1 MLDASWGRGYP
12 PGVRLF
18 AKLLLLAGVCAAVPL
33 ALLGGAG
40 LWRSQ
45 RLASELAGST
55 ERTGAE
61 SAAAGLEALFSESS
75 RYHLEVVERRG
86 AELEEFFEQGRKLV
100 GLQTRLVERALAT
113 PPEAGGPPLKSDA
126 EMAVLE
132 GEARKAFVRVEPYA
146 VYKLAP
152 GADADAVRPSLDR
165 MARLGDAYAFWH
177 RETPW
182 LKSLYFGSA
191 EGWLVGYPGSAKFPA
206 DYDPRRRDWYE
217 KAVEKG
223 RVTWSNI
230 YLDKDGKPVITC
242 AEPLYAGTRL
252 VGVSAADIA
261 LESLL
266 DRLFTLGDLPASDAA
281 LVNYLGQVRIA
292 ATVEGPG
299 KFTWRSWGPDE
310 APSVRTHLG
319 GRLAPAFDAAVKE
332 PAAAFAVDPSGRRV
346 SAVSDALDG
355 DLLAFSRVFI
365 KTRAG
370 GKHWYYLV
378 RTPVSRVIGPAL
390 AVRAT
395 LERLQ
400 AELAR
405 AVGGSMGALARE
417 LGLAVAAAGG
427 VALAAAFLGAGALA
441 RPLRALAVAV
451 RRVGKG
457 DLEVVADEAGSDEV
471 AEVGRAVNE
480 MVKGL
485 KEGVFV
491 KDTFKRYL
499 SASVVDQIIKDPS
512 KLKLGGEERELT
524 VFFSDM
530 SGFTAMSET
539 MDPQK
544 LVGLLNEYLSAM
556 TDSIFLQ
563 QGTLDKYE
571 GDAVMA
577 FWGAPL
583 AQEDHARRA
592 CWAALDNRSRLK
604 EMCKAWEAKGLPT
617 FDIRIGINTG
627 RMVVGN
633 VGSQQH
639 MGYTVLGDSV
649 NTGARLEQANKLYG
663 THILISEATRLAAG
677 GAVDVREIDLLEL
690 RGKKKALRVYEL
702 LGLAYQLP
710 AARLAG
716 YRLYEEGLGHYRR
729 QSWDEAESALRG
741 AIAALGEDKAS
752 SVLLQRVLV
761 FRHHPPPKD
770 WDGVFRVV
778 AAAGAAA

>member
-1 MLDASWGRGYP
+1 M
-12 PGVRLF
+12 
-18 AKLLLLAGVCAAVPL
+18 PL
-33 ALLGGAG
+33 ALLGGAAF
-40 LWRSQ
+40 WRSQ
-45 RLASELAGST
+45 RLAADLTGSA
-55 ERTGAE
+55 EKTGAVTG
-61 SAAAGLEALFSESS
+61 AAGLEALFRESS
-75 RYHLEVVERRG
+75 RFHLEVVERR
-86 AELEEFFEQGRKLV
+86 AQELETFFEQGRKLV
-100 GLQTRLVERALAT
+100 GLQTSLIDRALKQA
-113 PPEAGGPPLKSDA
+113 PEAGGPPLYSDA
-126 EMAVLE
+126 KIAELIKDPVFSSQ
-132 GEARKAFVRVEPYA
+132 KVRVEPYV
-146 VYKLAP
+146 VYKVAP
-152 GADADAVRPSLDR
+152 GVDADAVRPKLDR
-165 MARLGDAYAFWH
+165 LARLGDLYSFWH

-191 EGWLVGYPGSAKFPA
+191 DGFLVGYPGGTPFPA
-206 DYDPRRRDWYE
+206 AYDPRKRDWYE

-230 YLDKDGKPVITC
+230 YLDKDKLPVITC
-242 AEPLYAGTRL
+242 AEPLFQDGTL
-252 VGVSAADIA
+252 VGVSAADVG

-266 DRLFTLGDLPASDAA
+266 DRLFTLGELPASDAL

-292 ATVEGPG
+292 ATVQGPG
-299 KFTWRSWGPDE
+299 KFTWRSWDPDD
-310 APSVRTHLG
+310 APSVKKFLD
-319 GRLAPAFDAAVKE
+319 GRLAPAFDAAVNE
-332 PAAAFAVDPSGRRV
+332 ESGAFAVDGKGKRV
-346 SAVSDALDG
+346 EHIASALDG
-355 DLLAFSRVFI
+355 DLLSFSRVFI

-378 RTPVSRVIGPAL
+378 RTPLGRIVGPAL
-390 AVRAT
+390 EVKGT
-395 LERLQ
+395 LESLQ

-405 AVGGSMGALARE
+405 VISASTKALARE
-417 LGLAVAAAGG
+417 LALAVSVAALL
-427 VALAAAFLGAGALA
+427 ALLAAFLGAGALA
-441 RPLRALAVAV
+441 RPLKALSDAV

-457 DLEVVADEAGSDEV
+457 DFSVVADEKGSDEV
-471 AEVGRAVNE
+471 AEVGHAVNE

-530 SGFTAMSET
+530 SGFTAMSEV

-604 EMCKAWEAKGLPT
+604 EMCKAWEKAGLPT

-627 RMVVGN
+627 RMIVGN

-639 MGYTVLGDSV
+639 MGYTVLGDAV

-663 THILISEATRLAAG
+663 THILISEATRQAAS
-677 GAVDVREIDLLEL
+677 GAVDAREIDLLEL
-690 RGKKKALRVYEL
+690 RGKKKSLRVYEL

-710 AARLAG
+710 QARLAG
-716 YRLYEEGLGHYRR
+716 YRLYEEGLAAYRA
-729 QSWDEAESALRG
+729 QNWDGAEKAFRA
-741 AIAALGEDKAS
+741 AIEALGEDKAS

-761 FRHHPPPKD
+761 FRHHPPPKE

-778 AAAGAAA
+778 PEGAPA